1 MPLNQPVRR
10 RPYTSFNW
18 KFNPQKGDVQIIK
31 EKQPIMAPPI
41 TNTNRVTNTT
51 EVINFLDAAHNDFR
65 ANPIKHW
72 RKQYS
77 TTSPTVMGRPVPV
90 KNNMA
95 IINEPGYTTISQNQD
110 AVEPDCTDN
119 TKCQSSPVAPD
130 YMVAYRNQNAENNVF
145 GNGIKIEQRDNSG
158 AKQYQRCVSIC
169 DPERAAR
176 RRTQYPSAINTQV
189 YTNEN
194 ELCYNKSK
202 YNQSNAEY
210 LKSRCRTYTQNM
222 ANKKAGA
229 PRPWEAKEVD
239 CAACPGECGL
249 GNSCNSSCKKQ
260 IIYKPNNYK
269 FSQQGA
275 ADGSS
280 GIHRKKYNTIQRFA
294 AQFAKPGYPGL
305 YGNAT
310 AAAYAYSS
318 NTNTPFTIKD
328 KTYTTLQCRTNLH
341 NLRRQG
347 KFNRGNGEPSTIKCP
362 SS

>member
-1 MPLNQPVRR
+1 
-10 RPYTSFNW
+10 
-18 KFNPQKGDVQIIK
+18 
-31 EKQPIMAPPI
+31 MAPPL
-41 TNTNRVTNTT
+41 TNTNRIANTQ
-51 EVINFLDAAHNDFR
+51 EVSTFLDAAHTEFK

-77 TTSPTVMGRPVPV
+77 TTTPSVMGRPIPV
-90 KNNMA
+90 KNNMG
-95 IINEPGYTTISQNQD
+95 IINQPGYTTVSQNKNNHNPDCDDYNKCQSIP
-110 AVEPDCTDN
+110 VEPDYI
-119 TKCQSSPVAPD
+119 VAN
-130 YMVAYRNQNAENNVF
+130 RSQESKNNIF
-145 GNGIKIEQRDNSG
+145 GQGVKIVQRDTSG
-158 AKQYQRCVSIC
+158 APQYERCVVVC

-189 YTNEN
+189 YTNDN

-222 ANKKAGA
+222 ANKKSSDK
-229 PRPWEAKEVD
+229 PWEAKETD

-269 FSQQGA
+269 FAQQGA

-328 KTYTTLQCRTNLH
+328 KTYTALQCRTNLH

-347 KFNRGNGEPSTIKCP
+347 KFNRGKGEPSTIKCP
-362 SS
+362 GS

>member
-10 RPYTSFNW
+10 MPFTSFNW
-18 KFNPQKGDVQIIK
+18 KFNPEKDVQIIR
-31 EKQPIMAPPI
+31 EKQPIMAPPM
-41 TNTNRVTNTT
+41 TNTSRVANST
-51 EVINFLDAAHNDFR
+51 EVINFLDAAHNDFS

-95 IINEPGYTTISQNQD
+95 IINEPGYTTISQNTNNN
-110 AVEPDCTDN
+110 PDCLN
-119 TKCQSSPVAPD
+119 KNNCQSDPVEPD
-130 YMVAYRNQNAENNVF
+130 YMVAYRSQDSKDNVF
-145 GNGIKIEQRDNSG
+145 GKGVKVLQRDISG
-158 AKQYQRCVSIC
+158 APQYERCVSVC

-189 YTNEN
+189 YTNNN

-229 PRPWEAKEVD
+229 PRPWDPKTTD
-239 CAACPGECGL
+239 CPSCPGECGL

-269 FSQQGA
+269 FTQQGA
-275 ADGSS
+275 ASSSS

-294 AQFAKPGYPGL
+294 AQFTKPGFKGL
-305 YGNAT
+305 YGDAT

-328 KTYTTLQCRTNLH
+328 KTYTAVQCRTDLH

-347 KFNRGNGEPSTIKCP
+347 KFDRSRGDPSTITCP
-362 SS
+362 GS

>member
-1 MPLNQPVRR
+1 MPLNQPVRKM
-10 RPYTSFNW
+10 PFTSFNW
-18 KFNPQKGDVQIIK
+18 KFNPEKDVKIIR
-31 EKQPIMAPPI
+31 EKQPIMAPPMTNTSRI
-41 TNTNRVTNTT
+41 TNNNDV
-51 EVINFLDAAHNDFR
+51 VQFLDAAHNDFR

-90 KNNMA
+90 KNNMG
-95 IINEPGYTTISQNQD
+95 IINKPGYTTISQNKNNHNS
-110 AVEPDCTDN
+110 DCDDHN
-119 TKCQSSPVAPD
+119 KCQSDPVEPD
-130 YMVAYRNQNAENNVF
+130 YMVAYRSQGSKDNVF
-145 GNGIKIEQRDNSG
+145 GKGVKVLQRDASG
-158 AKQYQRCVSIC
+158 APQYERCVAVC

-176 RRTQYPSAINTQV
+176 RRTQYSSAINTQV
-189 YTNEN
+189 YTNDN

-210 LKSRCRTYTQNM
+210 LRSRCRTYTQNM
-222 ANKKAGA
+222 ANKKADDK
-229 PRPWEAKEVD
+229 PWDPKTTD
-239 CAACPGECGL
+239 CASCPGECGL
-249 GNSCNSSCKKQ
+249 GNSCNTSCKKQ

-269 FSQQGA
+269 FTQQGA

-280 GIHRKKYNTIQRFA
+280 GIHRKKYNEIQRFA
-294 AQFAKPGYPGL
+294 AQFTKRGFKGL

-328 KTYTTLQCRTNLH
+328 KTYTAVQCRTNLH

-347 KFNRGNGEPSTIKCP
+347 KFNRGKGEPSTIKCP
-362 SS
+362 GS